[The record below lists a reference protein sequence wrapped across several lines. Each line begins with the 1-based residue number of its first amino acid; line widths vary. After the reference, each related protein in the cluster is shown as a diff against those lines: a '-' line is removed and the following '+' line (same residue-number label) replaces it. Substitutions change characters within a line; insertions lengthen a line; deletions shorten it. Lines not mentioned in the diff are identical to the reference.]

1 MLKPSFRLWASV
13 IAAILLVASCKTS
26 SNSSSSRFLKFNLE
40 KGKGYDYDMSWKMK
54 TEFMGQ
60 KTKMDMTAAYSVT
73 VEEDNGTVKTL
84 RGVYDRIFMEMEM
97 MGMSLAFDSDNPVET
112 SDTSKKNP
120 GHDE

>member
-1 MLKPSFRLWASV
+1 
-13 IAAILLVASCKTS
+13 
-26 SNSSSSRFLKFNLE
+26 
-40 KGKGYDYDMSWKMK
+40 
-54 TEFMGQ
+54 
-60 KTKMDMTAAYSVT
+60 MTAAYSVT